1 MNKMERVKMNNAD
14 LTLVLV
20 DDDPAHS
27 TLIKR
32 NLLKGGLTNEMV
44 LLNSGQK
51 LLDYVFVKG
60 QFQHREPLQKL
71 LILLDINMPG
81 INGIE
86 VLKILKTT
94 EVTSKIPVFMLT
106 TTDEPAEIEE
116 CFRLGCNAY
125 LTKPVEHKEFAMKIQ
140 QLGKF
145 INLNQIPQFL
155 YEGR

>member
-1 MNKMERVKMNNAD
+1 VRMNNSD
-14 LTLVLV
+14 LTLILV

-32 NLLKGGLTNEMV
+32 NLLKCGLTNN
-44 LLNSGQK
+44 LISLNSGQQ
-51 LLDYVFVKG
+51 LLDYVFAKG
-60 QFQHREPLQKL
+60 QYKNRPTPQKV

-86 VLKILKTT
+86 VLKTLKAT
-94 EVTSKIPVFMLT
+94 ELTCKIPVYMLT
-106 TTDEPAEIEE
+106 TTDEPTEIDE

-125 LTKPVEHKEFAMKIQ
+125 LIKPIEHEEFAKKIQ

-145 INLNQIPQFL
+145 LMLNHIPQFL
-155 YEGR
+155 

>member
-1 MNKMERVKMNNAD
+1 MNNSD

-32 NLLKGGLTNEMV
+32 NLLKCGFTYELV

-51 LLDYVFVKG
+51 LLDYIFAEG
-60 QFQHREPLQKL
+60 QYKNRVPLQKL

-86 VLKILKTT
+86 VLKTLKTT
-94 EVTSKIPVFMLT
+94 DLTSKIPVFMLT

-145 INLNQIPQFL
+145 IALNQIPPFI
-155 YEGR
+155 